1 MSKKCL
7 IFLSLL
13 TLAALAI
20 WGCSDSSTKTEG
32 SLSDQEF
39 VLMDQIMSESMMQF
53 NIEALRLSL
62 NLTDSVA
69 MMSEKPRPLLRLN
82 ETSDDILSIDEL
94 SYVYDDQNYW
104 HIFTVSANV
113 ISSDFGGTDSL
124 SVSGVDSIRFRN
136 DGTPVR
142 FPDEDST
149 DEINSRVH
157 FDMDAFG
164 SLGETFSFMHHASF
178 DITGGQFDLDIFTLD
193 GATSDSVDVSF
204 DDYEGL
210 SCDIFLNSDQ
220 TYTDILFNGDLEC
233 PESGSSAVVAVV
245 DMSCSDSTGN
255 FALNGTWTGD
265 YTFEGDSVSVLIES
279 GGNRWSY
286 SEACYAGGD
295 PYSVKR

>member
-1 MSKKCL
+1 MSKKHL

-32 SLSDQEF
+32 NPSDQEF

-113 ISSDFGGTDSL
+113 ISSDFGDTDSL

-136 DGTPVR
+136 DGTPVQY
-142 FPDEDST
+142 PDEDST

-220 TYTDILFNGDLEC
+220 TYADILFNGDLEC
-233 PESGSSAVVAVV
+233 PESGTSAVTAVV

-255 FALNGTWTGD
+255 FALSGTWTGD
-265 YTFEGDSVSVLIES
+265 YTFSGDSVSVVIES
-279 GGNRWSY
+279 GSTRWSY